1 MNIGSSSFSVINNY
15 LLFCYILFIIYLF
28 INKNEND
35 LNKYN
40 TNYIKMNK
48 AVENVNILSSFS
60 RPLRIED
67 FCDNPDDKNK
77 YDKNKYNN
85 NDTISKNQQEYGHKK
100 RIKP

>member
-1 MNIGSSSFSVINNY
+1 MY
-15 LLFCYILFIIYLF
+15 LFIILFIIYLF

-48 AVENVNILSSFS
+48 AVENVNILSSFT

-67 FCDNPDDKNK
+67 FCDNLDDKNK
-77 YDKNKYNN
+77 YNKNSYN

>member
-1 MNIGSSSFSVINNY
+1 
-15 LLFCYILFIIYLF
+15 
-28 INKNEND
+28 
-35 LNKYN
+35 
-40 TNYIKMNK
+40 MNK
-48 AVENVNILSSFS
+48 AVENINIMSSLS

-85 NDTISKNQQEYGHKK
+85 DTISKNQEEYGNKK